1 MPTYRDEAVVLRTQR
16 LGEADRIVTLLGKER
31 GKVRAVARGVR
42 RTSSKFGARLEPFMV
57 VDVQCYAGRN
67 LDTVTQAV
75 TLAAYGRDL
84 VEDYSRY
91 SAASVIVEA
100 AERVAEAEPSPQ
112 QYTLVIGAL
121 RALTLGARASQDVLD
136 SYLLRSLSLAG
147 WAPALDDCA
156 RCGAPGP
163 HERFSV
169 QLGGVVCQ
177 RCTPAGIVRVDEA
190 TVQAV
195 RALLSGD
202 WAMLDGIEVSAR
214 ARASGIVSAYSQ
226 HYLDKKLRSMQVL
239 EHDRLLGRL
248 EPATAVA
255 LSSAGGGAINA
266 DNDPGAEPG
275 TEETA

>member
-84 VEDYSRY
+84 VDDYSRY

-100 AERVAEAEPSPQ
+100 AERIAEAEPSPQ

-121 RALTLGARASQDVLD
+121 RALTIGARASQDILD
-136 SYLLRSLSLAG
+136 SYLLRALSLAG

-169 QLGGVVCQ
+169 QLGGVVCA
-177 RCTPAGIVRVDEA
+177 RCTPAGVMRVDAA
-190 TVQAV
+190 TVDAL

-202 WAMLDGIEVSAR
+202 WATLDTLEAQPR

-226 HYLDKKLRSMQVL
+226 QYLEKRLRSMQVL

-248 EPATAVA
+248 EPPSAAASVREEAV
-255 LSSAGGGAINA
+255 
-266 DNDPGAEPG
+266 EPSI
-275 TEETA
+275 EEKA

>member
-57 VDVQCYAGRN
+57 IDVQCYAGRS

-91 SAASVIVEA
+91 STASVIVEA
-100 AERVAEAEPSPQ
+100 AERIAEAEPSPK

-121 RALTLGARASQDVLD
+121 RALTLGTRVPQDILD

-169 QLGGVVCQ
+169 QLGGVVCA
-177 RCTPAGIVRVDEA
+177 RCTPAGVVRVDAE
-190 TVQAV
+190 TLEAV

-202 WAMLDGIEVSAR
+202 WETLDAIEAAPR

-226 HYLDKKLRSMQVL
+226 QYLDKKLRSMQVL

-248 EPATAVA
+248 EPART
-255 LSSAGGGAINA
+255 SASVSEQ
-266 DNDPGAEPG
+266 GAEPG
-275 TEETA
+275 SEEKA

>member
-16 LGEADRIVTLLGKER
+16 LGEADRIVTLLGKDR

-57 VDVQCYAGRN
+57 VDVQCYAGRT

-84 VEDYSRY
+84 VDDYARY
-91 SAASVIVEA
+91 STASVIVEA
-100 AERVAEAEPSPQ
+100 AERIAEAEPSPQ
-112 QYTLVIGAL
+112 QYTLVVGAL

-136 SYLLRSLSLAG
+136 SYLLRALSLAG
-147 WAPALDDCA
+147 WAPTLDTCA

-169 QLGGVVCQ
+169 QLGGVVCSS
-177 RCTPAGIVRVDEA
+177 CTPAGIVRVDGPTVEA
-190 TVQAV
+190 L
-195 RALLSGD
+195 RALLAGD
-202 WAMLDGIEVSAR
+202 WEALESIDAPPR

-226 HYLDKKLRSMQVL
+226 QYLEKRLRSMQVL

-248 EPATAVA
+248 EQAVP
-255 LSSAGGGAINA
+255 SVSTSHDGRGPSI
-266 DNDPGAEPG
+266 
-275 TEETA
+275 EEKA

>member
-67 LDTVTQAV
+67 LDTVTQVV

-91 SAASVIVEA
+91 SVASVIVEA
-100 AERVAEAEPSPQ
+100 AERIAEAEPSPQ

-121 RALTLGARASQDVLD
+121 RALTLGTRVPQDILD

-156 RCGAPGP
+156 RCGAQGP

-169 QLGGVVCQ
+169 QLGGVVCS
-177 RCTPAGIVRVDEA
+177 RCTPAGVLRVDA
-190 TVQAV
+190 PTLDAV

-202 WAMLDGIEVSAR
+202 WAALDTIDVPAR

-226 HYLDKKLRSMQVL
+226 QYLDKKLRSMQVL

-248 EPATAVA
+248 EPV
-255 LSSAGGGAINA
+255 SAGGATTESKTDQGRV
-266 DNDPGAEPG
+266 PG
-275 TEETA
+275 TEEEA